1 MVQRLFLS
9 IFCFFTLICS
19 VFSQLQV
26 ASASQLPY
34 SPEVLVSNFMTG
46 AGINVIDVTYNGD
59 AIAAGY
65 FKNGATSIGLDRGLI
80 LTTGLADTTGSLIGA
95 DSDGADFANHDNGNG
110 AIEPNL
116 EALSTVQLK
125 DVAFYKIT
133 FQSYNDS
140 IRFKYVFGSEE
151 YPEFACSQYN
161 DIFGF
166 FIQGPGYPTPK
177 NIAIIP
183 GTNLP
188 VSINNIHPIN
198 PVNTPCPAFNGQF
211 YISNSSTYI
220 PPTYDGYLTP
230 FSAEAS
236 VIPCEIYTMI
246 IAIADAS
253 DSMYDSGVFIEAGSF
268 GSTNFIT
275 SSFGTGSNILPEQ
288 SIGNPLSLTFSQI
301 PASIL
306 PITVKLS
313 GSATN
318 GLDYEAI
325 DSVYTINSTDT
336 VLQFTIQPILDSL
349 EEMVENIVITATGGV
364 CFVRSFDLF
373 ITDPGVI
380 FKGKAMQP
388 WIDGTPIIIG
398 GSMSALPDTIL
409 TFYSTLDVP
418 IKPVNTPVFSSIN
431 VLNLFTSAQED
442 IYTIESVC
450 MNITHGWLDDLDI
463 YLVAPSGK
471 FIELT
476 SDNGANGDNYTNTCF
491 SPKATQSI
499 TFGMTF
505 APASSAPFTGT
516 FQPEAP
522 WSDLSG
528 GDLNGTWKLI
538 AIDDKNNFEGIL
550 NDWSI
555 SFSSNGEEQF
565 KYQWSSGATS
575 ATIEVTSL
583 GVYTVTV
590 TNQASSFTKEYA
602 VITPCGLSTQSYSIC
617 PNDSITINNEVF
629 HAGNPSGY
637 QIIPIST
644 SCDSVVVI
652 KLQFLPQ
659 IQTTTNTT
667 ICAGDTYLF
676 GNQVLNTSGTYQATF
691 AAAINCDSLHVLH
704 LTVLA
709 PNTTTEDISICQGSN
724 YVFGNQI
731 LTTAGTY
738 QQLFNDTNGCDS
750 IHVLH
755 LTVLAPNT
763 TTEDISIC
771 QGSTYILGNQ
781 ALTTAGTY
789 QQLFKDT
796 NGCDSTHVLNLSIAP
811 PISDSLQFVI
821 AINETV
827 TVGGT
832 VLSQPG
838 YYTIT
843 LSDANGCDSILFV
856 RIDLI
861 SSTELLHLRET
872 QVTVQPNPSSNEVLL
887 QWTDQVFFDNLNVFR
902 VDQRLIFSKQ
912 ISAAERNLK
921 IDISTWKSGIY
932 IVQLESSNGI
942 VVRKMVKI

>member
-9 IFCFFTLICS
+9 FFCFFTLICS

-26 ASASQLPY
+26 ASAGQPPY
-34 SPEVLVSNFMTG
+34 TPEVLVSNFMTG
-46 AGINVIDVTYNGD
+46 AGINVIDISYVGD
-59 AIAAGY
+59 SIAVGY
-65 FKNGATSIGLDRGLI
+65 FKNGTGSIGLDRGLI
-80 LTTGLADTTGSLIGA
+80 LTSGRAATVGISFGA
-95 DSDGADFANHDNGNG
+95 DGEGADFANTSNFGG
-110 AIEPNL
+110 SIEPNL
-116 EALSTVQLK
+116 QSLSSISLR
-125 DVAFYKIT
+125 DVAYYKIT

-140 IRFKYVFGSEE
+140 IRFKYVFASEE
-151 YPEFACSQYN
+151 YPEFACSDFN

-166 FIQGPGYPTPK
+166 FIQGPGYPTPT

-188 VSINNIHPIN
+188 VSINNVHPTN
-198 PVNTPCPAFNGQF
+198 PAYDPCPALNNQF
-211 YISNSSTYI
+211 YIANNNSNLS
-220 PPTYDGYLTP
+220 PTYDGYLTP
-230 FSAEAS
+230 FFAEAA
-236 VIPCEIYTMI
+236 VIPCETYTMI

-253 DSMYDSGVFIEAGSF
+253 DSVYDSGVFIEGGSF

-275 SSFGTGSNILPEQ
+275 SSFGAGTNILPEQ

-306 PITVKLS
+306 PITITLS

-349 EEMVENIVITATGGV
+349 EEMVENIVVTARGGV

-380 FKGKAMQP
+380 FKGKAVQP
-388 WIDGTPIIIG
+388 WIAGEQIIIG

-409 TFYSTLDVP
+409 TFYSTSAVP
-418 IKPVNTPVFSSIN
+418 IQPVNRPVFSSIN
-431 VLNLFTSAQED
+431 ASNLFAATLQD
-442 IYTIESVC
+442 INTIESVC
-450 MNITHGWLDDLDI
+450 INISHGWLDDLDI

-476 SDNGANGDNYTNTCF
+476 SDNGLNGDNYTNTCF

-499 TFGMTF
+499 TFGMPF
-505 APASSAPFTGT
+505 APASSAPFTGI

-528 GDLNGTWKLI
+528 GDLNGTWKLL
-538 AIDDKNNFEGIL
+538 AIDDNNGFEGIL

-565 KYQWSSGATS
+565 KYQWSTGATS
-575 ATIEVTSL
+575 AAIEVPSP

-590 TNQASSFTKEYA
+590 TNQASSFTKEYD
-602 VITPCGLSTQSYSIC
+602 VIAPCGLSTQTYSIC
-617 PNDSITINNEVF
+617 QNDSITINNEVF

-644 SCDSVVVI
+644 GCDSFVVI
-652 KLQFLPQ
+652 NLQFLPQ
-659 IQTTTNTT
+659 VQTITNAT
-667 ICAGDTYLF
+667 ICAGETYLF
-676 GNQVLNTSGTYQATF
+676 GNQVLNTSGAYKATF
-691 AAAINCDSLHVLH
+691 ATANNCDSTLILN

-709 PNTTTEDISICQGSN
+709 PNTTTQDISICQGGA
-724 YVFGNQI
+724 YVFGNQV
-731 LTTAGTY
+731 LTIAGTY
-738 QQLFNDTNGCDS
+738 QQ
-750 IHVLH
+750 
-755 LTVLAPNT
+755 
-763 TTEDISIC
+763 
-771 QGSTYILGNQ
+771 
-781 ALTTAGTY
+781 
-789 QQLFKDT
+789 QLKDT

-838 YYTIT
+838 NYTIT

-872 QVTVQPNPSSNEVLL
+872 QVTIQPNPSSEEVLL
-887 QWTDQVFFDNLNVFR
+887 QWTDHVSFDNLNIFG

-912 ISAAERNLK
+912 ILSTDRNIKL
-921 IDISTWKSGIY
+921 DVSTWKSGIY
-932 IVQLESSNGI
+932 IVQLESSNGV